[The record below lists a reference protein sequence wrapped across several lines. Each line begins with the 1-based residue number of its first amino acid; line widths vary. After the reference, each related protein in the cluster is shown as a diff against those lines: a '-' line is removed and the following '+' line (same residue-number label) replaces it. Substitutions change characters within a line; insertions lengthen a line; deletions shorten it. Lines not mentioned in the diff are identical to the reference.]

1 MSTSPS
7 PADPDSP
14 SGTDSPSP
22 DPRSSD
28 SRSGTDTSNHRP
40 GTGTSSPSARTA
52 PSTADVKRL
61 LSAAFIGTALEWYD
75 YFLYGTAA
83 ALVFNKLF
91 FPDLD
96 PAVGTIASFI
106 TFAVGFVARPV
117 GAAIFGHVG
126 DRYGRRTAL
135 IITVVLM
142 GLTTGCIGLLPGY
155 GTIGIWAPALLAVL
169 RFLQGIS
176 VGGEWSGAMLLT
188 LEHTP
193 REKHGSYS
201 AVPQLGSPVGTLLS
215 SGAFAL
221 VGTLPDEAFYSWG
234 WRIPFLFAFVLLFV
248 ALYMRLRIEESPVF
262 QAMMADSERNG
273 PPPAPL
279 IEAFRRTWGRILIG
293 IAAAFLGIG
302 GFFLLTTFI
311 ISYGTEQLGVDKS
324 VMLDATLV
332 GAVVEIGVLVACGR
346 IADRAGPWRVCVAGG
361 VISVL
366 AAFPS
371 FWLVDTGRT
380 PLVILG
386 VALGIG
392 AISIPYAPIGAVVS
406 GMFPDNCRYSAV
418 AMSYNLA
425 GVLSG
430 FVPLVAASLLGLS
443 GGASWSA
450 ALLLVFIAACTAA
463 GSYLAG
469 PVLRRRLG
477 HDPGLRHETPKA
489 LA

>member
-1 MSTSPS
+1 VSQET
-7 PADPDSP
+7 PADAVNRDAESP
-14 SGTDSPSP
+14 PTAPE
-22 DPRSSD
+22 
-28 SRSGTDTSNHRP
+28 TTV
-40 GTGTSSPSARTA
+40 RTA
-52 PSTADVKRL
+52 DIKRL

-106 TFAVGFVARPV
+106 TFAVGFVARPI
-117 GAAIFGHVG
+117 GAAIFGHIG
-126 DRYGRRTAL
+126 DRYGRKTAL
-135 IITVVLM
+135 ILTVVLM
-142 GLTTGCIGLLPGY
+142 GLTTGFIGLLPGY
-155 GTIGIWAPALLAVL
+155 DSIGIWAPVLLATL

-193 REKHGSYS
+193 KEKHGSYS

-221 VGTLPDEAFYSWG
+221 VGMLPDEAFYSWG

-262 QAMMADSERNG
+262 KAMMEDSEKNG

-279 IEAFRRTWGRILIG
+279 VEAFRRTWGRILIG

-311 ISYGTEQLGVDKS
+311 ISYGTEQLGIDKS
-324 VMLDATLV
+324 VMLNATLV
-332 GAVVEIGVLVACGR
+332 GSVVEIGVLVVAGK
-346 IADRAGPWRVCVAGG
+346 IANRAGPWKVCAVGG
-361 VISVL
+361 VVSVL
-366 AAFPS
+366 AAFPA
-371 FWLVDTGRT
+371 FWLIDTGQT
-380 PLVILG
+380 GLVILG
-386 VALGIG
+386 VSLGIG
-392 AISIPYAPIGAVVS
+392 AISIPYAPIGAVVA
-406 GMFPDNCRYSAV
+406 GMFPESFRYSAV

-425 GVLSG
+425 GVLAG
-430 FVPLVAASLLGLS
+430 FVPLVAAALLGLS

-450 ALLLVFIAACTAA
+450 ALLLIFISACTAA

-469 PVLRRRLG
+469 PQLRRRLG
-477 HDPGLRHETPKA
+477 HDPSKQHETSKGIA
-489 LA
+489 